1 MGDGA
6 PLIKL
11 LEASLNLIQLPPLR
25 FHIGSNRFS
34 REKRFGPTLPLCEG
48 LELVFGVGVDPN

>member
-1 MGDGA
+1 MGDGT

-25 FHIGSNRFS
+25 FHKGSNRFS
-34 REKRFGPTLPLCEG
+34 REKRFGPTCPLCERF
-48 LELVFGVGVDPN
+48 ELVFGVAVDPH